1 MAKIVL
7 NEQAFDF
14 DSYTRNTYF
23 NGESITSSAYI
34 GNMRGADLANTL
46 AELGTEAITS
56 ISITVNDEPIY
67 TLSNIN
73 AHINSMDESFNGVDQ
88 INTNLNLQF
97 N

>member
-1 MAKIVL
+1 MAKIIL
-7 NEQAFDF
+7 NENEFDF

-23 NGESITSSAYI
+23 NENSISSTAYI
-34 GNMRGADLANTL
+34 GKIHGADLANTL

-67 TLSNIN
+67 TLSNID
-73 AHINSMDESFNGVDQ
+73 AHITSMDESFNGVDQ
-88 INTNLNLQF
+88 IHTNLNLQF